1 MKLHLLLLLSFL
13 ALGSVHAQEL
23 VFLCVNK
30 DGSRE
35 YKNTGDTRGCQ
46 KIEMEGVTVVPAP
59 KRAMQTAD
67 AKPSAMPASF
77 PRVDASRQK
86 LLDEERRQ
94 ILQTE
99 MKTEEQK
106 LMQLLK
112 EFNGGAPVRQAG
124 DQNDAQYRERV
135 VLLKEDIHRA
145 EKNIEA
151 LKREIG
157 NLR

>member
-1 MKLHLLLLLSFL
+1 MKLQLLLLSLFTVL
-13 ALGSVHAQEL
+13 SSAYAQE
-23 VFLCVNK
+23 VVYLCVNK
-30 DGSRE
+30 DGTRE

-46 KIEMEGVTVVPAP
+46 KIEMEGITVVPAP
-59 KRAMQTAD
+59 KRAVQTAG
-67 AKPSAMPASF
+67 AKPTAMPASF
-77 PRVDASRQK
+77 PRVDGNRQK
-86 LLDEERRQ
+86 ALDEERRQ
-94 ILQTE
+94 ILQEE
-99 MKTEEQK
+99 MKTEEKK

-112 EFNGGAPVRQAG
+112 EYNGGAPVREAG

-135 VLLKEDIHRA
+135 ALLKEDIHRA

>member
-1 MKLHLLLLLSFL
+1 MKLPLLLLSL
-13 ALGSVHAQEL
+13 CVVASSASAQEV

-59 KRAMQTAD
+59 KRAVQTAE
-67 AKPSAMPASF
+67 AKPTAMPASF
-77 PRVDASRQK
+77 PRVDGSRQK
-86 LLDEERRQ
+86 QLDEERRQ
-94 ILQTE
+94 ILQSE

-106 LMQLLK
+106 LIVLLK
-112 EFNGGAPVRQAG
+112 EFNGGTPARQAG
-124 DQNDAQYRERV
+124 DQNDAQYRERIA
-135 VLLKEDIHRA
+135 LLKEDIHRA